1 VLVLSE
7 ALKTSRALLSLTFP
21 PLSESSIDR
30 TMIETN
36 PIRTRIADLQGRI
49 ASLRGYL

>member
-1 VLVLSE
+1 MVG
-7 ALKTSRALLSLTFP
+7 RAIILRFAP
-21 PLSESSIDR
+21 AAK

-36 PIRTRIADLQGRI
+36 PIAARIADLTSRV

>member
-1 VLVLSE
+1 
-7 ALKTSRALLSLTFP
+7 LTF
-21 PLSESSIDR
+21 STIAIDR

-36 PIRTRIADLQGRI
+36 PIRARIADLQGRI

>member
-1 VLVLSE
+1 M
-7 ALKTSRALLSLTFP
+7 FP
-21 PLSESSIDR
+21 PSTDSSIDR

-36 PIRTRIADLQGRI
+36 PIRARIVDLQGRI

>member
-1 VLVLSE
+1 MRSRDLDDVCVVSHAIIPRFAP
-7 ALKTSRALLSLTFP
+7 ALK
-21 PLSESSIDR
+21 

-36 PIRTRIADLQGRI
+36 PIAARIADLTSRV

>member
-1 VLVLSE
+1 VLVLPDGHE
-7 ALKTSRALLSLTFP
+7 NVAPCYHSRFHYP
-21 PLSESSIDR
+21 PNHPS

-36 PIRTRIADLQGRI
+36 PIRARISDLQGRI